1 VSKHIF
7 ECTPFDERMF
17 RCMDCG
23 VCTNCNGEYYMVHDE
38 VWYSAI
44 TAMDKGHMLCVGCL
58 ELRLNRLLTKDD
70 FTDAPVNVF
79 WLTVGSTRLKNRLT
93 SEAAAAIV

>member
-1 VSKHIF
+1 MSEHIF
-7 ECTPFDERMF
+7 DCSPLDIRIFA
-17 RCMDCG
+17 CIDCG
-23 VCTNCNGEYYMVHDE
+23 ACTNCNGEYYMVHDE
-38 VWYSAI
+38 VWEA
-44 TAMDKGHMLCVGCL
+44 ANPKRKGMLCVGCL